1 MIKIVFRHDDFIEPN
16 IGDRFIIHKPENVHQ
31 RPGWGH
37 AMDIYD
43 NAVIRI
49 TGWYEDPSI
58 IGKKCW
64 SATVEYSKFSGNIKI
79 LKNMNLSGYMFNY
92 RWLEQIDEICS
103 DDIDDSLNIDFF
115 NI

>member
-1 MIKIVFRHDDFIEPN
+1 MINVVFRNEDFIELN
-16 IGDRFIIHKPENVHQ
+16 IGDRFSIHKPENVHQ

-49 TGWYEDPSI
+49 TGQYGDPSI
-58 IGKKCW
+58 AGKRCW
-64 SATVEYSKFSGNIKI
+64 GATVEYSEFRGNIKI
-79 LKNMNLSGYMFNY
+79 LNSMNLNGYMFNY
-92 RWLEQIDEICS
+92 RWLEQIDEICF
-103 DDIDDSLNIDFF
+103 DDIDDSLIIDFF